1 MATAPKE
8 PEPTVGKVDFLVDE
22 KGSRVDVPDSSP
34 IKVAGEHEATVGATG
49 PTNWWLYGIIGLA
62 IVVAVLF
69 LMQMFQG
76 APATDVQ
83 PGSPTSESVVAP
95 ATDPAVPVAEPEVPA
110 Q

>member
-1 MATAPKE
+1 MATAPKQ
-8 PEPTVGKVDFLVDE
+8 PTPTVATVDALIDE
-22 KGSRVDVPDSSP
+22 NGSRIDVPDGSP
-34 IKVAGEHEATVGATG
+34 IKVAGEHEASVASTG

-83 PGSPTSESVVAP
+83 PGTPSAESVVAP
-95 ATDPAVPVAEPEVPA
+95 AAGADVPVAVPA
-110 Q
+110 TP